1 LLAALLAWAWTAPAP
16 SQATTT
22 WSRNLFTSGAVVF
35 QDPYPTACT
44 AATAMTI
51 LNTIAY
57 RHAGGAGFRWSVYRE
72 KNSPNP
78 AVVRDMTSILA
89 FERGHDTLSIRG
101 LGSDSNGWR
110 NAINYYG
117 WGAAAMQ
124 DPTGRVYETLAYG
137 SFDAAVHAA
146 VRAIARYGMPVG
158 IAGMAGQHAQVLT
171 GYIVD
176 GADPAT
182 SNAFAVRFVYLT
194 DPLKLQGHVNT
205 RVSYATLKGGPFALR
220 FAAYRET
227 DSPGD
232 DPYTAG
238 WLRSSVSSRVAPSKW
253 YRRWVIVAPVRTPAA
268 PGPDPTPSP
277 TPSPTAPPA
286 PTDAPTPLPT
296 PVPTPVSSDAP
307 APTDAPT
314 PLPTLTPTDAPTPL
328 PTSTPTGEPTPT
340 PTTTD
345 TTAPTPDVGA
355 SPAPL
360 ETATP
365 QP

>member
-1 LLAALLAWAWTAPAP
+1 VSRHRPLRLAALGLVASLAWTAASP
-16 SQATTT
+16 SASHATTT
-22 WSRNLFTSGAVVF
+22 WSRNLFVSGAVVF

-57 RHAGGAGFRWSVYRE
+57 RHAGGADFKWTVYRE

-89 FERGHDTLSIRG
+89 FARAHDTLSIKG
-101 LGSDSNGWR
+101 LGSDSHGWR
-110 NAINYYG
+110 NAINAYG
-117 WGAAAMQ
+117 WGSAAMQ
-124 DPTGRVYETLAYG
+124 DPATRVYETLSYAT
-137 SFDAAVHAA
+137 FDAAVHAA
-146 VRAIARYGMPVG
+146 VRAIARFGMPVG
-158 IAGMAGQHAQVLT
+158 IAAMGGQHAQVLT

-182 SNAFAVRFVYLT
+182 SDAFAVRFVYLT

-238 WLRSSVSSRVAPSKW
+238 WLRSSVAPSRGPSKW
-253 YRRWVIVAPVRTPAA
+253 YRRWVIVAPIRM
-268 PGPDPTPSP
+268 PGGSIPDPTPTP
-277 TPSPTAPPA
+277 TPDPTPTATPA
-286 PTDAPTPLPT
+286 QTQAPTPAPTPAPTEAPTPAVPSPTDAPT
-296 PVPTPVSSDAP
+296 
-307 APTDAPT
+307 
-314 PLPTLTPTDAPTPL
+314 
-328 PTSTPTGEPTPT
+328 
-340 PTTTD
+340 
-345 TTAPTPDVGA
+345 A
-355 SPAPL
+355 SPAG
-360 ETATP
+360 
-365 QP
+365 